1 MNSLRPFPWC
11 SPATA
16 PVVACL
22 ALLGCSSQ
30 QSGSVTSSN
39 TVASRVTAANDSGL
53 AASEPDAGVAA
64 AIGPS
69 CESSVQTQLA
79 APARLPTVAEPT
91 AAPVVR
97 ACAATARANR
107 QAIDRGLARIPSD
120 DRAAYLQPIARCYA
134 AGTGAW
140 SFEVTSATVQSE
152 GSATPASFRIEVRP
166 VFIDARGSTVRA
178 AATVRMV
185 GGPSPYL
192 GPATQLASANVFDW
206 DGDGVG
212 ELYFH
217 EHHSEHEENTA
228 AARRERWWTFTA
240 RGGSL
245 REFSPLAARALRV
258 EDVDGD
264 RRPDFVL
271 RSPWV
276 LTGPCGISEVDFD
289 GPTLLAQSL
298 GDGTFSTSND
308 TALAYVS
315 AQCRQRPSALFEG
328 RNDTPEHI
336 AREHP
341 AFNIGCARFWN
352 ISADAITAAAER
364 AYPALDEER
373 ARCWPKSE
381 SLRLARVDP
390 PEAFRLE
397 CASR

>member
-30 QSGSVTSSN
+30 QSGSVTSAN
-39 TVASRVTAANDSGL
+39 TVASRVIAANDSGL
-53 AASEPDAGVAA
+53 AASEPDASVATA
-64 AIGPS
+64 TTAL
-69 CESSVQTQLA
+69 CESSVQAQLP
-79 APARLPTVAEPT
+79 APTRLPTVAEPT
-91 AAPVVR
+91 AAAVVR
-97 ACAATARANR
+97 ACAAMSRANR

-120 DRAAYLQPIARCYA
+120 DRAAYVRPIARCYA

-152 GSATPASFRIEVRP
+152 GSTTPASFRIDVRP
-166 VFIDARGSTVRA
+166 VFVEARGATVRA
-178 AATVRMV
+178 TTTVRLV

-192 GPATQLASANVFDW
+192 GPATQIESTNVFDW

-212 ELYFH
+212 ELYFQ
-217 EHHSEHEENTA
+217 ERHSEHEGATE
-228 AARRERWWTFTA
+228 AARRDRWWTLTA
-240 RGGSL
+240 RGGST

-264 RRPDFVL
+264 GRPDFVL

-276 LTGPCGISEVDFD
+276 LTGPCGVDEVDYE

-308 TALAYVS
+308 AALAYVS

-328 RNDTPEHI
+328 RSDTPEHI

-364 AYPALDEER
+364 AYPTFDEER